1 MGGGGGGGSSY
12 AEPSATHVV
21 FHAGV
26 NHAAAGY
33 VGILSPAQAGV
44 PHVSGVAPKAGP
56 TAGGRKVLVTGTN
69 FTGNTRVSFGSTLGR
84 QVFVISSTQLTAF
97 TPGHSAGVVHVRVA
111 TLGGTSASTTA
122 DRYTFLRRPTVTSV
136 SPGGGPA
143 SGGTKVT
150 VLGTHFTSA
159 TSVTF
164 GGKAG
169 RRVVVLSG
177 TRLTVR
183 APAHAAGLVNVQVT
197 TFGGRSATVA
207 GDRYRYR

>member
-1 MGGGGGGGSSY
+1 M
-12 AEPSATHVV
+12 
-21 FHAGV
+21 
-26 NHAAAGY
+26 
-33 VGILSPAQAGV
+33 
-44 PHVSGVAPKAGP
+44 
-56 TAGGRKVLVTGTN
+56 
-69 FTGNTRVSFGSTLGR
+69 
-84 QVFVISSTQLTAF
+84 
-97 TPGHSAGVVHVRVA
+97 
-111 TLGGTSASTTA
+111 
-122 DRYTFLRRPTVTSV
+122 TSV

-183 APAHAAGLVNVQVT
+183 APAHAVGLVNVQVT